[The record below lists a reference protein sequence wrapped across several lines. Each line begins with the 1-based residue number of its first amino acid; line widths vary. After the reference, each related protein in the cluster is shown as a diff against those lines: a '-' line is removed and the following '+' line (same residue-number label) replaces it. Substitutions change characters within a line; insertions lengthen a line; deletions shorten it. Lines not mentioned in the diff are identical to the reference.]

1 MIVESKQALHYL
13 YSFIFSLL
21 FLYYVADM
29 KKLEL
34 CLLLVLIVPKIK
46 FEQTELLR
54 PKLVY

>member
-1 MIVESKQALHYL
+1 MIGESKQALHYL
-13 YSFIFSLL
+13 YFIFSLL

-34 CLLLVLIVPKIK
+34 CLLVVLIVRKIK

>member
-1 MIVESKQALHYL
+1 MESKQALHYL

-34 CLLLVLIVPKIK
+34 CLLVVLNVPKIK
-46 FEQTELLR
+46 FKQTELLR
-54 PKLVY
+54 LKLVY